1 MLPLL
6 EGKHLSGYAAPA
18 QSFEYFPSNSGIYDF
33 FFFKYV
39 VKSVPLSVINRTH
52 DVMQKT
58 FFMWLLDCQWSSY
71 INNILAF
78 KYILSNVFLNCL
90 TDCKNRTK
98 F

>member
-1 MLPLL
+1 MVMQHQRNHLNIFLL
-6 EGKHLSGYAAPA
+6 TV
-18 QSFEYFPSNSGIYDF
+18 EYMT

-58 FFMWLLDCQWSSY
+58 FFMWILDCQWSSY

-90 TDCKNRTK
+90 TDCKNRSK